1 MFCTEGLADYTLA
14 MSKYV
19 LILLS
24 IAMIVRCIRS
34 MLSEHYEPET
44 WGYLRHGED
53 TFTLT
58 HWENIIGRSINADV
72 RVISPGVSRVHA
84 VLRRTDSGRWK
95 VYDIFSKGGVW
106 IKSAKAGPGGLPV
119 ETGDTLNVGGEKL
132 RFRSVTPEKR
142 EKLDRKRT
150 SAGHGVS
157 PAGTLLEL
165 TVIQLFLLLQHA
177 MSAKADD
184 LRAIALAFVALIAL

>member
-72 RVISPGVSRVHA
+72 RLVDAGVSRVHA
-84 VLRRTDSGRWK
+84 VLRRRP
-95 VYDIFSKGGVW
+95 
-106 IKSAKAGPGGLPV
+106 GPP
-119 ETGDTLNVGGEKL
+119 DC
-132 RFRSVTPEKR
+132 RCRP
-142 EKLDRKRT
+142 
-150 SAGHGVS
+150 
-157 PAGTLLEL
+157 GT
-165 TVIQLFLLLQHA
+165 
-177 MSAKADD
+177 
-184 LRAIALAFVALIAL
+184 